1 MKSLSKKLIP
11 FALLAASTLLA
22 ACGDDPYQS
31 SSAPDQESQNG
42 QVSDSQGEVSENNSS
57 IDVSVDPNIED
68 TISIMVPSGNA
79 EETTM
84 IQKAAE
90 TFGLLFPNVTVKI
103 NYVSISNYET
113 AVRQQSMA
121 GSLSDIVW
129 TNSPEYLFLIKN
141 NIAEPLNPYFAASTE
156 AGEFNIDDYKT
167 RFFEMGSQNGS
178 YYVIPRSADTVVRF
192 YNEELLT
199 QAGIDMSAIKNGWTW
214 DDFKNVCASWRA
226 YQDGRGNT
234 KEKGFICCDAYMS
247 GWNSVSYPF
256 FRSYGAEVIDEKG
269 NCTLNADSTRAAITE
284 LRDLVD
290 KGYIVKPGVDAGSSF
305 ETNSVPFL
313 FQSASFAHYD
323 DYQKIKGKINVVTL
337 PLIEANNAPK
347 IGAGIAGYSINS
359 KIDAN
364 KKKLCWQ
371 FLRYILTKEGQES
384 MAEGGLQ
391 VPPIRNDMDDF
402 TKEKW
407 GEGYED
413 KNLSAYTVFEEYK
426 ITDEFLSHAPVDKM
440 NRLNLAYADFV
451 TNALQGRKTIDQT
464 IETAVRAINKELGK

>member
-11 FALLAASTLLA
+11 FALLAASALLA

-42 QVSDSQGEVSENNSS
+42 QVSDSQGEGSENNSS

-178 YYVIPRSADTVVRF
+178 YYVIPRSADTVVCF
-192 YNEELLT
+192 YNEELLP

-214 DDFKNVCASWRA
+214 NDFKNVCASWRA

-284 LRDLVD
+284 LRDLVN

-305 ETNSVPFL
+305 ETNSVPF
-313 FQSASFAHYD
+313 FSKA
-323 DYQKIKGKINVVTL
+323 L
-337 PLIEANNAPK
+337 PSP
-347 IGAGIAGYSINS
+347 
-359 KIDAN
+359 
-364 KKKLCWQ
+364 
-371 FLRYILTKEGQES
+371 T
-384 MAEGGLQ
+384 
-391 VPPIRNDMDDF
+391 
-402 TKEKW
+402 T
-407 GEGYED
+407 
-413 KNLSAYTVFEEYK
+413 T
-426 ITDEFLSHAPVDKM
+426 ITRRS
-440 NRLNLAYADFV
+440 
-451 TNALQGRKTIDQT
+451 
-464 IETAVRAINKELGK
+464 RARSTSSPCL